1 MSEKSFGMFYY
12 LKHSKNQKDERK
24 YVYVRITID
33 GDSRDMSVKRR
44 WITDHWN
51 SQIGRATGNNKE
63 AKELNSY
70 LDIITNKVYRAKS
83 SLIDDDKPV
92 TAETI
97 KNILLGKGEK
107 KHFIMEAFQ
116 QHNTQMKALVG
127 IEFAPA
133 TLTRYKTAYDHV
145 HNFIRWKYGKDD
157 LEVKELDYE
166 FISQFVFWLKTERH
180 CGNNTAIKYLANFKK
195 IVLECL
201 NKNWLKR
208 DPFWGFKTKR
218 QKLAPVILTKE
229 ELIRITNKKFGTE
242 RLNHVRDIF
251 LFSCYT
257 GLAYSD
263 VYKLR
268 GTDIVIGIDGGK
280 WINTTRRK
288 TKSVT
293 RLPLLP
299 NALATLEKYRDH
311 PKCVNKGTV
320 FPVLTNQKMNA
331 YLKEIADVCGI
342 NKKLTFHCARHTF
355 GTTITLTNGVP
366 IETVSKMLGHKSIK
380 QTQHYAKIVDVKI
393 SKDMKLLKKK
403 LERA

>member
-1 MSEKSFGMFYY
+1 MLEKSFGMFYY

-33 GDSRDMSVKRR
+33 GASRDMSVKRR

-107 KHFIMEAFQ
+107 KHFIMQAFQ

-133 TLTRYKTAYDHV
+133 TLTRYKTAYNHV
-145 HNFIRWKYGKDD
+145 NNFIRWKYGKDD

-166 FISQFVFWLKTERH
+166 FISQFVFWLKTERC

-208 DPFWGFKTKR
+208 DPFLGFKTKR
-218 QKLAPVILTKE
+218 QELVPVILTKE